1 MSNQSFGKT
10 GEELACK
17 YLKNHKYKIIERNFT
32 TDIGEIDIIAQK
44 DNCIIFVEVKTRMSG
59 KFGLPR
65 EAVGYFK
72 QKKYSQ
78 VAMQYIKHNNLFKT
92 ACRFDVI
99 EILGEEINHIE
110 NAFSFI
116 K

>member
-1 MSNQSFGKT
+1 MSNQSYGKS

-17 YLKNHKYKIIERNFT
+17 FLKKNKYKIVERNFA

-44 DNCIIFVEVKTRMSG
+44 GGCTVFVEVKTRMSN

-78 VAMQYIKHNNLFKT
+78 VAMQYLKHNNMFGVN
-92 ACRFDVI
+92 CRFDVI
-99 EILGEEINHIE
+99 EILDNEINHIE
-110 NAFSFI
+110 NAFYLV